1 MATHQA
7 DVGHGGTYVPAEP
20 ACGPLAYTF
29 RGVTPPTSSSRTA
42 PPCMH
47 SLTYIRGVPTAPCRT
62 CLGILRSIRSFDD
75 SCGSHAWWSHAVKE
89 CERERE
95 RRRIVG
101 RTKKEMEMKVVRVS
115 GNGQQVTKVPHVRP
129 IVAIRTY
136 CLKESMLDIFPL
148 LIIST
153 GTNDRWGSCT
163 HESFGFYI
171 HLDLISDLDAEAIE
185 AGSRSEQGDADRIGR
200 QALRLLLLLHSDLQT
215 LLVDPLSS
223 CANLEASLFPQPGDP
238 PQSDGVQPPITAVSD
253 RTRAWRDESFNNGG
267 SINMVRFTIS
277 ALQQMTTR
285 QCCPH
290 VFCQTHTAIDGMM
303 HDSIR
308 SEEQGW
314 FLLGRSGLTSTGSE

>member
-62 CLGILRSIRSFDD
+62 CLGILRSIRSFDE
-75 SCGSHAWWSHAVKE
+75 SCGSHAWWSH
-89 CERERE
+89 
-95 RRRIVG
+95 
-101 RTKKEMEMKVVRVS
+101 
-115 GNGQQVTKVPHVRP
+115 VTKVPHVRP

-314 FLLGRSGLTSTGSE
+314 FLLGSSYGIGLRFTRSIDKIRSIVTKLKVVYCVLDL